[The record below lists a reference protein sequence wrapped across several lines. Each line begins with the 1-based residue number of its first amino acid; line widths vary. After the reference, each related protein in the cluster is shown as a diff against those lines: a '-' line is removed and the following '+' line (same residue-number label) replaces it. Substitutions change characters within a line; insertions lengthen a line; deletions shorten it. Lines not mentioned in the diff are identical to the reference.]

1 MFSSRTAWHH
11 EPNPLTQRLVEF
23 RNAGRPVIDLT
34 LSNPTVAGLAYPA
47 EELIAALS
55 LPHAL
60 SYEPDPRGLLSAR
73 EAVAEYY
80 ARKNVVVHPSDIV
93 LTASTSEAYSYLLM
107 MLCDPGDDI
116 LVPSPSYPLFEYLA
130 ALHHAQLRSYLLR
143 YDGEWHTDIESVK
156 NALAPSTKAIVIVTP
171 HNPTGM
177 FLKEDD
183 LRAIN
188 ALAARRGIPLI
199 VDEVFSDYGFG
210 EDRRRAPTSASNDG
224 VLTFTLN
231 GISKSCG
238 LPQMKLGWIVVS
250 GPEPEKGEALR
261 RLEIIADTFLSVN
274 TPVQHAAPELFRLGE
289 TIRWRIR
296 ERIAAHRSVLHNA
309 IVTPS
314 PLTLLSCEG
323 GWSAILRVPA
333 TKSDEEWALQLLDDA
348 GVYVHPGFFFEFR
361 ENGYLVL
368 SLLPT
373 PENFAIGVKKLVEVF
388 R

>member
-1 MFSSRTAWHH
+1 MFSSRTGWHH
-11 EPNPLTQRLVEF
+11 ETNRLTQRLVEL
-23 RNAGRPVIDLT
+23 RNAGRPIIDLT
-34 LSNPTVAGLAYPA
+34 LSNPTVAGLEYPA
-47 EELIAALS
+47 QELIAALS

-73 EAVAEYY
+73 EAVADYY

-130 ALHHAQLRSYLLR
+130 GLNHVQLRSYHLR
-143 YDGEWHTDIESVK
+143 YDGEWHTDVESVK
-156 NALAPSTKAIVIVTP
+156 NSVAPSTKAIVIVTP

-177 FLKEDD
+177 FLKEEE
-183 LRAIN
+183 LQAIN
-188 ALAARRGIPLI
+188 DVAARRGIPLI

-210 EDRRRAPTSASNDG
+210 EDRRRGATTASNDG

-250 GPEPEKGEALR
+250 GPESVKAEALR

-274 TPVQHAAPELFRLGE
+274 TPVQHAAAALFRLGAD
-289 TIRWRIR
+289 IRSRISK
-296 ERIAAHRSVLHNA
+296 RIAANRLFLHNA
-309 IVTPS
+309 ILSPS
-314 PLTLLSCEG
+314 PLTLLSSEG

-373 PENFAIGVKKLVEVF
+373 PENFSIGVKRLVEVF

>member
-1 MFSSRTAWHH
+1 
-11 EPNPLTQRLVEF
+11 
-23 RNAGRPVIDLT
+23 
-34 LSNPTVAGLAYPA
+34 VA
-47 EELIAALS
+47 
-55 LPHAL
+55 
-60 SYEPDPRGLLSAR
+60 D
-73 EAVAEYY
+73 YY

-116 LVPSPSYPLFEYLA
+116 LVASPSYPLFEYLA
-130 ALHHAQLRSYLLR
+130 GLNHVQLRSYHLR
-143 YDGEWHTDIESVK
+143 YDGEWHTDVESAK
-156 NALAPSTKAIVIVTP
+156 NSVTPSTKAIVIVTP

-177 FLKEDD
+177 FLKEEE
-183 LRAIN
+183 LQAIN
-188 ALAARRGIPLI
+188 DVAARRGIPLI

-210 EDRRRAPTSASNDG
+210 EDRRRAATTASNDR

-250 GPEPEKGEALR
+250 GPESVKAEALR

-274 TPVQHAAPELFRLGE
+274 TPVQHAAAALFRLGQ
-289 TIRWRIR
+289 TIRCRIH
-296 ERIAAHRSVLHNA
+296 ERVTANRSLLQNA
-309 IVTPS
+309 IPSPS

-348 GVYVHPGFFFEFR
+348 GVVVHPGFFFEFR

-373 PENFAIGVKKLVEVF
+373 PESFSIGVKRLVEVF